1 MNCRSAHLSLSCHSL
16 LNAEETA
23 LGSRVSPFAPRRP
36 TCHGGPCGLPLWS
49 VPQGLRP
56 NASHTVDP
64 KAHPDLHVCKSGLS
78 HVSDTCSLAVNLLFT
93 FCSGSLLV
101 EMAIHLK
108 SVFLSPSQKVH
119 AQERGKKL
127 CGAWEAGRSPHRR
140 ARSLSLC
147 LQQQIS

>member
-101 EMAIHLK
+101 HGHSFK
-108 SVFLSPSQKVH
+108 KRVFEPFTEDSCTGEREKAVWGAGSWAVSPSS
-119 AQERGKKL
+119 GKKSEFVPP
-127 CGAWEAGRSPHRR
+127 AAY
-140 ARSLSLC
+140 
-147 LQQQIS
+147 